1 MAARAVPATL
11 QQLPNALTIAR
22 LALIPVFV
30 VLMATAEGG
39 HSWPAG
45 IVFAVAGIT
54 DQIDGFLARRW
65 HVESDFG
72 RIFDPLADRLMI
84 DAAVIMLFIQDH
96 MPLLGL
102 VVIVGRDLLLLAG
115 YKTIAPRGVR
125 DQGELPRQGGDLA
138 ALHRDRLPDRDA
150 PFDGVAVLDLLD
162 GPHPRRDRR
171 RCVRSRSLEGVQ
183 AMKAVVMAG
192 GEGTRLRPL
201 TSNQPKPMVPV
212 VGKPCMEHILELLRE
227 HGMSDV
233 IVTVAFLP
241 QAIRS
246 YFGQGESLGMQIG
259 YSVEESPLGT
269 AGSVRLAAKQLDETF
284 LVISGDALCD
294 VDLSKL
300 VAFHKEKGA
309 AVTIGLKSVDNPLE
323 FGIVVTDEDGRIER
337 FLEKPSWG
345 QVFSDTINTGIYVL
359 EPEVLKHVPT
369 DRPYDFSKELFPY
382 LLEMGRPMYG
392 YVMDGYWQDIGNL
405 DQFRTANFD
414 ALEEKVRLN
423 IPGIRIRGNVW
434 LGEGVEIGDLEQ
446 IEGPAYIGNYC
457 RIAPGASVGSHS
469 VLSNSVT
476 LRERTR
482 TTRSVI
488 DASTHIGRSSLIEGA
503 ILGRSC
509 DIRGHVRIHEGVAI
523 GDEVT
528 IGAESV
534 IMPGV
539 RIYPYKDVESG
550 SHITESVI
558 WESRASTRLFGTDGV
573 AGLVNVD
580 LTPEAAVRIA
590 AALGTALKRGARV
603 AASRESAPACRMIKR
618 AMITGL
624 TSAGLDVA
632 DLRVLPAAVARHL
645 LKTEG
650 YEAGF
655 HVGTSQADPEV
666 VQIKFFEQPGIQVSA
681 ALQKEIEKNFTRG
694 ELRRV
699 GFGDIGSISYPARVR
714 ESYAQ
719 DLLDNLD
726 VEAIRTRGFRLV
738 VDYGFSAASFVLPLL
753 FGPLGVE
760 AVSAHGFTTDRTDSG
775 PTLLREAIGQ
785 VKQLVPAVGADL
797 GVVFDAAAERL
808 YIVDERG
815 REIPVEQALLLFL
828 RLIGSN
834 GRRGKLAFPITVTS
848 HVDALLEG
856 SGLEV
861 VRTPASLGDLTKA
874 AAEEGV
880 IFAGAVGGG
889 YVFPEFLPAYD
900 AIASLCKLLEL
911 LAPEPG
917 PLSGLVAG
925 LPASTLVHRQL
936 PCPWA
941 LKGVVMR
948 VMTERLRDRK
958 LDLMDGIKVFEERGW
973 AQILPDPD
981 QPIVHI
987 YAEGRTEEDSKA
999 LEAEFRAM
1007 VEEIMQTEGAAA
1019 TA

>member
-1 MAARAVPATL
+1 
-11 QQLPNALTIAR
+11 
-22 LALIPVFV
+22 
-30 VLMATAEGG
+30 
-39 HSWPAG
+39 
-45 IVFAVAGIT
+45 
-54 DQIDGFLARRW
+54 
-65 HVESDFG
+65 
-72 RIFDPLADRLMI
+72 
-84 DAAVIMLFIQDH
+84 
-96 MPLLGL
+96 
-102 VVIVGRDLLLLAG
+102 
-115 YKTIAPRGVR
+115 
-125 DQGELPRQGGDLA
+125 
-138 ALHRDRLPDRDA
+138 
-150 PFDGVAVLDLLD
+150 
-162 GPHPRRDRR
+162 
-171 RCVRSRSLEGVQ
+171 
-183 AMKAVVMAG
+183 MKAVVMAG
-192 GEGTRLRPL
+192 GEGNRLRPL

-227 HGMSDV
+227 HGMNEV

-246 YFGQGESLGMQIG
+246 YFGEGETLGMQIG

-269 AGSVRLAAKQLDETF
+269 AGSVRLTAKQLDETF

-294 VDLSKL
+294 VDLSAL

-323 FGIVVTDEDGRIER
+323 FGIVVTDEEGRIER

-345 QVFSDTINTGIYVL
+345 QVFSDTINTGIYVM
-359 EPEVLKHVPT
+359 EPEVLKHVPD

-382 LLEMGRPMYG
+382 LLEMGRPLYG

-405 DQFRTANFD
+405 DQFRQANFD
-414 ALEEKVRLN
+414 ALEENVRLN

-457 RIAPGASVGSHS
+457 RISPGATVGSHS

-482 TTRSVI
+482 VTRSVI
-488 DASTHIGRSSLIEGA
+488 DASTYVGRSALIEGA

-509 DIRGHVRIHEGVAI
+509 DIRAHVQIHEGVAI

-528 IGAESV
+528 IGAETV
-534 IMPGV
+534 VMPGV

-550 SHITESVI
+550 SLIHESVI
-558 WESRASTRLFGTDGV
+558 WESRASTRLFGRDGV

-580 LTPEAAVRIA
+580 LTPEVAVRIA

-618 AMITGL
+618 AMITGF
-624 TSAGLDVA
+624 TSSGLDVA

-645 LKTEG
+645 LKSEG

-655 HVGTSQADPEV
+655 HVGTSQLDPEV
-666 VQIKFFEQPGIQVSA
+666 VQIKFFEQPGIQLSTTM
-681 ALQKEIEKNFTRG
+681 QKEIEKNFTRG
-694 ELRRV
+694 ELRRAS
-699 GFGDIGSISYPARVR
+699 FGDIGTISYPARVS

-719 DLLDNLD
+719 DLLDSLD
-726 VEAIRTRGFRLV
+726 VEAIRGRGFRIV
-738 VDYGFSAASFVLPLL
+738 VDYGFSAASYVLPLL
-753 FGPLGVE
+753 LGPLGVE
-760 AVSAHGFTTDRTDSG
+760 AVSAHGFTTDRSDSG
-775 PTLLREAIGQ
+775 SALLREAIGQ

-797 GVVFDAAAERL
+797 GVILDRAAERL
-808 YIVDERG
+808 YLVDERG
-815 REIPVEQALLLFL
+815 REVPVEQTLLLFL

-848 HVDALLEG
+848 QVDRMLEG

-874 AAEEGV
+874 AAEDGV

-900 AIASLCKLLEL
+900 ASASLCKLLEL
-911 LAPEPG
+911 LAPVRR
-917 PLSGLVAG
+917 PLSELVAD
-925 LPASTLVHRQL
+925 LPAPTLVHRQL
-936 PCPWA
+936 ACPWA

-948 VMTERLRDRK
+948 LLTERLRDRE
-958 LDLMDGIKVFEERGW
+958 LDLTDGIKVFGERGW

-981 QPIVHI
+981 EPLVHI
-987 YAEGRTEEDSKA
+987 YAEGKTEEDSKA

-1007 VEEIMQTEGAAA
+1007 VEEIMQTESAAA
-1019 TA
+1019 TT